1 MTHKKRA
8 YPKTRILKNPE
19 NQDPSG
25 TLADPT
31 KTGKPRPG
39 TLVGSYKNRKIG
51 TQDPTKNLKTGNRDL
66 RKTEKPGP

>member
-25 TLADPT
+25 TLADPI

-39 TLVGSYKNRKIG
+39 TLVGSYKKQENRH
-51 TQDPTKNLKTGNRDL
+51 
-66 RKTEKPGP
+66 PGPYKKAENREPGP